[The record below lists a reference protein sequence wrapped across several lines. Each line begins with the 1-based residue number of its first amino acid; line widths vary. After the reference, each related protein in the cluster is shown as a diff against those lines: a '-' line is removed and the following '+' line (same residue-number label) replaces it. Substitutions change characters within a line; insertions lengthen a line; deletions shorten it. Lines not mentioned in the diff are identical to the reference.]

1 MSDTAVINVSLD
13 QLLNERRAVQF
24 TKPFFPHDVA
34 QAVAEDVRGILESG
48 QLIHGPFCAGLE
60 RQLTAYHGRAAAAA
74 VSTCTTALQ
83 ICLQFL
89 DLQGG
94 EVLVPAAGFTTDV
107 SAVKWAGGTPV
118 LVDMDPATLSF
129 DLADLHRKLTK
140 RTRALIW
147 VHLAGL
153 ISTAWADIVAFA
165 REHELFLIED
175 CAHALGATIG
185 GRRAGSLGDAACFS
199 FYPTKIVTSGTG
211 GAIVTDDEKLDLYAR
226 EVRFFGRENGTG
238 RVVRE
243 GNDWLLDEM
252 RAAVA
257 CAQFRQLDGML
268 ERRRAIASL
277 YDRALHGLNNLEL
290 VMRGKGEPSYYH
302 YTVLLPSKEM
312 REQLSQFLSDQ
323 FAIPSRPIYPALQEE
338 AIFRDLADASLDT
351 AASGLARS
359 LCLPMHPAMSD
370 DDVSWVAGC
379 VRAGLARLA

>member
-1 MSDTAVINVSLD
+1 MTDMVVIDEPLD
-13 QLLNERRAVQF
+13 RLLREKRVVQF

-34 QAVAEDVRGILESG
+34 QAVAQDVRCILESG
-48 QLIHGPFCAGLE
+48 QLINGPFCTELE
-60 RQLTAYHGRAAAAA
+60 RQLAAYHGRVAAAA

-89 DLQGG
+89 NLQGG
-94 EVLVPAAGFTTDV
+94 EVLVPAAAFTTDV
-107 SAVKWAGGTPV
+107 SAVKWAGGMPV
-118 LVDMDPATLSF
+118 LVDMDPSTLSF
-129 DLADLHRKLTK
+129 DLADLRRKLTK

-153 ISTAWADIVAFA
+153 ISTAWDNIVDFA
-165 REHELFLIED
+165 QEHDLFLIED
-175 CAHALGATIG
+175 CAHALGATIA
-185 GRRAGSLGDAACFS
+185 GRRAGSFGDAACFS

-211 GAIVTDDEKLDLYAR
+211 GAIVTDNEKLDHYAR

-243 GNDWLLDEM
+243 GNDWLLDEV

-277 YDRALHGLNNLEL
+277 YDRALHGLNNVEL
-290 VMRGKGEPSYYH
+290 VMHGKGLPSYYH
-302 YTVLLPSKEM
+302 YAVLLPSKEM
-312 REQLSQFLSDQ
+312 REQLSKFLSDQ
-323 FAIPSRPIYPALQEE
+323 FAIPARPIYPALQEE
-338 AIFRDLADASLDT
+338 VVFRDLADTSLET

-359 LCLPMHPAMSD
+359 LCLPMHPAISE
-370 DDVSWVAGC
+370 DDVSWIAGC